1 MNWVAQE
8 LYAQTVGC
16 RDAAGSGVSG
26 EPLLRPG
33 FAGAIVNL
41 VRCEMEGRDSTR
53 WILRDFVSQDDVK
66 NNKVCLSG

>member
-8 LYAQTVGC
+8 LYAQ
-16 RDAAGSGVSG
+16 RLDAAMLPMVAR
-26 EPLLRPG
+26 EPQLSPG

-41 VRCEMEGRDSTR
+41 VRCEMEHRDGTR

-66 NNKVCLSG
+66 I